1 MTGIPN
7 DGAWQLTIIG
17 TTAYVTSFRTQNTG
31 YFTCDITTGVCG
43 AFNAWS
49 GISLGNFNYATTF
62 DGSQFFVV
70 DSTQGGQM
78 WVCPTGGS
86 PACTSITM
94 TVGGNVWPEIGIT
107 NLATIPR

>member
-1 MTGIPN
+1 MPPLRGRIVGR
-7 DGAWQLTIIG
+7 GAARA
-17 TTAYVTSFRTQNTG
+17 TTAARVRNESNTG

-43 AFNAWS
+43 SFNAWS

-62 DGSQFFVV
+62 DGSQFFTV